1 MKTVLVFA
9 VALGAATFA
18 ADYEAEGKRW
28 WKHIEFLADD
38 KLEGRNT
45 GSAGHKAAAN
55 YVAQEFERA
64 GLKAAGV
71 KGYIQPVPFAVR
83 QIDEPNSRVEIIPT
97 GGAAE
102 RVKFGEEVLLST
114 RGASGVAGEP
124 IEAEVVFVGYGLTVP
139 DANYDDLKGLD
150 LKGKIVVMLA
160 GGPKSIQGNLR
171 AHFSSERGKF
181 LKAAGVIGT
190 VNIANPKSMDIPWAR
205 QAASRLQP
213 SMSLADPKFDEGG
226 GMKCAM
232 SFNPEKAERLF
243 VGTGHTFKEIL
254 AAADA
259 DRELPKFSL
268 KLKLRVKTAATVSA
282 VESQNVV
289 AMLEGSDR
297 KLRNE
302 YVVLSAHIDHL
313 GKAQAVEGDRI
324 FNGAMDN
331 ASGIAWMLET
341 ARRLKESGM
350 KPKRSLIFV
359 AVTGE
364 EKGLQGSKFFAQN
377 PSVKGATMVA
387 DINMDMVLP
396 LFPLRYLEVQGLGES
411 SLGAD
416 IRTVCADHKI
426 EVQFDKEPDRN
437 RFIRSDQYSFVKKGV
452 PSLAFK
458 FGWVPGTPEEK
469 IYKDWYRDRY
479 HGLSDDLKQ
488 PVDLAGAGQFTQI
501 LFDLLS
507 RVANAEQ
514 RPQWNGDSFF
524 KRFAAVATN

>member
-1 MKTVLVFA
+1 M
-9 VALGAATFA
+9 
-18 ADYEAEGKRW
+18 
-28 WKHIEFLADD
+28 
-38 KLEGRNT
+38 
-45 GSAGHKAAAN
+45 
-55 YVAQEFERA
+55 
-64 GLKAAGV
+64 KAAGV

-83 QIDEPNSRVEIIPT
+83 QIDEPNSRVEIIPES
-97 GGAAE
+97 GAPE

-114 RGASGVAGEP
+114 RGASGSAAEP
-124 IEAEVVFVGYGLTVP
+124 IEAEAVFVGYGLTVP

-171 AHFSSERGKF
+171 SHFSSAGERGKF

-190 VNIANPKSMDIPWAR
+190 VTIANPKVMDIPWAR

-213 SMSLADPKFDEGG
+213 TMSLADPKLDEGG
-226 GMKCAM
+226 GLKCAM

-243 VGTGHTFKEIL
+243 AGTGHAFKEML
-254 AAADA
+254 ALADA
-259 DRELPKFSL
+259 DGVLPKFPL
-268 KLKLRVKTAATVSA
+268 KVRFRVKTAARTSA

-289 AMLEGSDR
+289 AVLEGSDR

-313 GKAQAVEGDRI
+313 GVAQAVEGDRI

-331 ASGIAWMLET
+331 ASGIAWLLET
-341 ARRLKESGM
+341 ARGLKESGM
-350 KPKRSLIFV
+350 KPRRSLIFV

-364 EKGLQGSKFFAQN
+364 EKGLQGSKFFAEN
-377 PSVKGATMVA
+377 PSVKNAKMVA

-396 LFPLRYLEVQGLGES
+396 LFPLKYLEVQGLGES

-416 IRTVCADHKI
+416 IRAVCALHKV

-437 RFIRSDQYSFVKKGV
+437 RFIRSDQYNFIKKGI

-458 FGWVPGTPEEK
+458 FGWVPGSPEEK
-469 IYKDWYRDRY
+469 IYRDWYRDRY
-479 HGLSDDLKQ
+479 HGLSDDLNQ
-488 PVDLAGAGQFTQI
+488 PVDLAGAGEFTQI
-501 LFDLLS
+501 LYELLG
-507 RVANAEQ
+507 RVANADES
-514 RPQWNGDSFF
+514 PKWNGDSFF
-524 KRFAAVATN
+524 KRFAVAR

>member
-1 MKTVLVFA
+1 MFLAAMAA
-9 VALGAATFA
+9 VA
-18 ADYEAEGKRW
+18 ADYEAAGKTW
-28 WKHIEFLADD
+28 WKHVAFLADD

-45 GSAGHKAAAN
+45 GSEGHKIAAN

-64 GLKAAGV
+64 GLKAAGT

-83 QIDEPNSRVEIIPT
+83 QIDEPNSLVEIIPAA
-97 GGAAE
+97 GGAAQ

-114 RGASGVAGEP
+114 RGAAAGGGEP
-124 IEAEVVFVGYGLTVP
+124 VEAEVVFVGYGLTVP

-150 LKGKIVVMLA
+150 LKGKIVAMLA

-171 AHFSSERGKF
+171 SHFSSAGERGKF

-190 VNIANPKSMDIPWAR
+190 VSIANPKAMDIPWAR

-213 SMSLADPKFDEGG
+213 SMSLADPKMEEGG

-232 SFNPEKAERLF
+232 AFNPEKAERLF
-243 VGTGHTFKEIL
+243 AGSGHTFKEIL

-259 DRELPKFSL
+259 DQPLPKFAL
-268 KLKLRVKTAATVSA
+268 PFRLRVKTAAKTSA

-289 AMLEGSDR
+289 ALLEGSDR

-302 YVVLSAHIDHL
+302 YVVLSAHLDHL

-331 ASGIAWMLET
+331 ASGIAWLLET
-341 ARRLKESGM
+341 ARRLKESGL
-350 KPKRSLIFV
+350 KPRRSLIFV

-364 EKGLQGSKFFAQN
+364 EKGLQGSKFFTES
-377 PSVKGATMVA
+377 PTIKGATMVA

-411 SLGAD
+411 TLGAD
-416 IRTVCADHKI
+416 IRAVCAPHKV

-437 RFIRSDQYSFVKKGV
+437 RFIRSDQYSFIKKGI

-458 FGWVPGTPEEK
+458 FGWVPGSPQEK

-479 HGLSDDLKQ
+479 HGLSDDLNQ
-488 PVDLAGAGQFTQI
+488 PVDLAGAGEFTQI
-501 LFDLLS
+501 LFELLS
-507 RVANAEQ
+507 RVANADE
-514 RPQWNGDSFF
+514 RPRWNDDSFF
-524 KRFAAVATN
+524 KRFAISR

>member
-1 MKTVLVFA
+1 MIT
-9 VALGAATFA
+9 ALLLAASLNA

-45 GSAGHKAAAN
+45 GSEGHKVAAN

-64 GLKAAGV
+64 GLKAAGI
-71 KGYIQPVPFAVR
+71 KGYIQPVPFTVR
-83 QIDEPNSRVEIIPT
+83 QINEPNSRVEIIPT
-97 GGAAE
+97 GGTAE
-102 RVKFGEEVLLST
+102 RLKFGEEVLLST
-114 RGASGVAGEP
+114 RGASGAGDAP
-124 IEAEVVFVGYGLTVP
+124 PVEADVVFVGYGLTVP

-226 GMKCAM
+226 GLKCAM

-243 VGTGHTFKEIL
+243 AGSGHTFKELL
-254 AAADA
+254 ALADA
-259 DRELPKFSL
+259 DKELPKFPL

-289 AMLEGSDR
+289 AMLEGSDK

-302 YVVLSAHIDHL
+302 YVVLSAHIDHV
-313 GKAQAVEGDRI
+313 GKAQSVEGDRI

-377 PSVKGATMVA
+377 PSVKGAKMVA
-387 DINMDMVLP
+387 NINMDMVLP
-396 LFPLRYLEVQGLGES
+396 LFPLTHLEVQGLGES
-411 SLGAD
+411 TLGSD
-416 IRTVCADHKI
+416 IRAVCEQHKI

-437 RFIRSDQYSFVKKGV
+437 RFIRSDQYSFVKQGV
-452 PSLAFK
+452 PALAFK
-458 FGWVPGTPEEK
+458 FGWVPGTPQEK

-479 HGLSDDLKQ
+479 HGLSDDLSQ
-488 PVDLAGAGQFTQI
+488 PVDLPGAGQFTQV

-524 KRFAAVATN
+524 KRFAK